1 MKYSKKQ
8 VKMGKKEEAIHSH
21 LGKKD
26 MLKVIHQ
33 HLKETKNY
41 YSKLRKCKL

>member
-26 MLKVIHQ
+26 MLKVIQ
-33 HLKETKNY
+33 ENVSCKNEFI
-41 YSKLRKCKL
+41 